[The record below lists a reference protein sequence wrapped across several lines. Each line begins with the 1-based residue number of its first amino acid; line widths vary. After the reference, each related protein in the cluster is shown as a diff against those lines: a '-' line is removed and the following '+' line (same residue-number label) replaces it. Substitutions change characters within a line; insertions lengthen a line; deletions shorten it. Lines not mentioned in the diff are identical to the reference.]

1 MQATIDN
8 SCIISDISVMTEI
21 SDTTLSTTV
30 ESFVL
35 QWGDMGSFWGVNRSI
50 AQIHALL
57 YLSDVPLTAEDIAV
71 ALAIAR
77 SNVSNSLKELLG
89 WKLIIRK
96 PVRGDRRDHYVAET
110 DLWLVSQRIAQGR
123 KAREIDP
130 TLETLKAC
138 VAAAQADD
146 EISAT
151 ATKRLRDML
160 EFVRDIDSWYTE
172 ILTLP
177 HSTLRSLMKLGSRV
191 TRVLRVRAS

>member
-1 MQATIDN
+1 
-8 SCIISDISVMTEI
+8 MTEI
-21 SDTTLSTTV
+21 ADTILSPVV

-35 QWGDMGSFWGVNRSI
+35 KWGDMGSFWGVNRSI

-57 YLSDVPLTAEDIAV
+57 YLSDEPLTAEDIAG
-71 ALAIAR
+71 ALVIAR
-77 SNVSNSLKELLG
+77 SNVSNSLKELLS
-89 WKLIIRK
+89 WKLIIRT

-130 TLETLKAC
+130 TLETLRAC

-151 ATKRLRDML
+151 ATRRLQDML
-160 EFVRDIDSWYTE
+160 DFVVDLDGWYTE
-172 ILTLP
+172 ILTLS
-177 HSTLRSLMKLGSRV
+177 HGTLRSLMKLGSRI

>member
-1 MQATIDN
+1 
-8 SCIISDISVMTEI
+8 MTEV
-21 SDTTLSTTV
+21 SDTRLSATV

-57 YLSDVPLTAEDIAV
+57 YLSDEPLTAEDIAD

-89 WKLIIRK
+89 WKLITRMPI
-96 PVRGDRRDHYVAET
+96 RGDRRDHYVAET

-130 TLETLKAC
+130 ALETLKAC
-138 VAAAQADD
+138 VAAAKTDE

-151 ATKRLRDML
+151 ATKRLQDML
-160 EFVRDIDSWYTE
+160 DFVSAVDGWYTE

-177 HSTLRSLMKLGSRV
+177 HSTLRSLMKLGSRI
-191 TRVLRVRAS
+191 TRVLRLRAS